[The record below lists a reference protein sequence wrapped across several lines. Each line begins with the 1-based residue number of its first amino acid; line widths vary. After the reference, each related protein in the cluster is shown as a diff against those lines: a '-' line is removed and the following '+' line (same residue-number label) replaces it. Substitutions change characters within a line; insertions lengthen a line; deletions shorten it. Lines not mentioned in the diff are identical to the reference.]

1 MTETPEKTAYYACY
15 TVTRCCSHWSRP
27 LLVTSSNACVHL
39 ASLLRSRSCVC
50 RAAVIGNLLLFC
62 TKPAAQVWQ
71 HHVTMTT
78 GRIAT
83 LFYNFVWVYAA
94 GQWQR
99 CPHQEMLEV
108 AALTCKGFPVCL
120 QALDSRTLF
129 FWFATCCIFICSS
142 ARTFPVSLTEHFQ
155 PFALH
160 FLDFDAKSCSLFWRS
175 SQSRVARLISQSL
188 IWIFSLLLSWW
199 LHPGFI
205 MRLLSKG
212 KCAFRSQQRSW
223 RATTTTSSS
232 PSAPGSW
239 MIR

>member
-1 MTETPEKTAYYACY
+1 MAPPSDQLYAKRGAGVTPVHKLWNYCVRKESRTLKLCWYFMHKEDLKLMTETPEKTAYYACY

-120 QALDSRTLF
+120 
-129 FWFATCCIFICSS
+129 
-142 ARTFPVSLTEHFQ
+142 
-155 PFALH
+155 
-160 FLDFDAKSCSLFWRS
+160 
-175 SQSRVARLISQSL
+175 
-188 IWIFSLLLSWW
+188 
-199 LHPGFI
+199 
-205 MRLLSKG
+205 
-212 KCAFRSQQRSW
+212 
-223 RATTTTSSS
+223 
-232 PSAPGSW
+232 
-239 MIR
+239 